1 VVGVDAPLPHAFLVR
16 LSGEV
21 STKARYTRSRFIKRL
36 RDNLRDALRA
46 EGMAARVRTTRE
58 RIYVDAESPDAG
70 VVAARVFGVQ
80 NVSPAVARPV
90 TALADVVA
98 AGAEHFGEAV
108 RGRRFAVRA
117 RRVGDP
123 MHIATRSR
131 AVERDLGTA
140 LLEHAAGVDLG
151 NPEVTA
157 HVELMADATWF
168 FGERLPGPGGLP
180 LGVEGRAVTLV
191 SGGFDSAV
199 AAWLLLKRGVAQ
211 HYVFCNLGGASHQL
225 GVLRVMKIIADRW
238 SYGSAPKLH
247 AVDFEA
253 VSRELRERTETR
265 YWQVILKRQMLRAA
279 QALAPEL
286 RAEAIVTGEALG
298 QVSSQTLTNLAT
310 ISGATD
316 LPILRP
322 LVGFNKDEIIARAE
336 HVGTAA
342 LSAVVDEYCA
352 MVPRKPA
359 TAAKPDAIA
368 AEEEKLDPRVL
379 ERAVAERAIFDLRT
393 LDPERISIPELEVD
407 AIPDDAAV
415 IDLRSRAA
423 FESWHWPDALQLDF
437 DRALAAYASF
447 DRDRT
452 YVLVCEFGL
461 KSAHL
466 AEKMREAGMHAWN
479 FRGGL
484 GALLRHAEEKGLA
497 DRSLLGL

>member
-1 VVGVDAPLPHAFLVR
+1 
-16 LSGEV
+16 
-21 STKARYTRSRFIKRL
+21 
-36 RDNLRDALRA
+36 
-46 EGMAARVRTTRE
+46 
-58 RIYVDAESPDAG
+58 
-70 VVAARVFGVQ
+70 
-80 NVSPAVARPV
+80 
-90 TALADVVA
+90 
-98 AGAEHFGEAV
+98 
-108 RGRRFAVRA
+108 
-117 RRVGDP
+117 
-123 MHIATRSR
+123 
-131 AVERDLGTA
+131 
-140 LLEHAAGVDLG
+140 
-151 NPEVTA
+151 
-157 HVELMADATWF
+157 
-168 FGERLPGPGGLP
+168 
-180 LGVEGRAVTLV
+180 
-191 SGGFDSAV
+191 
-199 AAWLLLKRGVAQ
+199 
-211 HYVFCNLGGASHQL
+211 
-225 GVLRVMKIIADRW
+225 
-238 SYGSAPKLH
+238 
-247 AVDFEA
+247 
-253 VSRELRERTETR
+253 
-265 YWQVILKRQMLRAA
+265 MLRAA

-336 HVGTAA
+336 HVGTGA

-379 ERAVAERAIFDLRT
+379 ERAVAERAVFDLRT
-393 LDPERISIPELEVD
+393 LDPNRISIPELEVD
-407 AIPDDAAV
+407 AIPDDAGV

-461 KSAHL
+461 KSAHV
-466 AEKMREAGMHAWN
+466 AEKMREAGMQAWN